1 MHQRKKGGDILE
13 DKNQPKEDLKG
24 TLFATLSLGFLM
36 IISWIA
42 IFLLYIG
49 RF

>member
-1 MHQRKKGGDILE
+1 MT
-13 DKNQPKEDLKG
+13 DKNQPKEDIKG
-24 TLFATLSLGFLM
+24 TLFATLGLGVLM

-42 IFLLYIG
+42 IFYLYLD